1 MGLKTY
7 FELSRTSSHQELPVF
22 IINEIIIEQ
31 YPGIILAIFIL
42 DANNFSFDGF
52 WYPFSSRFPSK
63 LIYSLV
69 SRFGLSILGFRFS
82 MKLPSMSESDMPP
95 SDSSS
100 ESDQGFFFLPFFP
113 FFLGLAE
120 VSLGLRTVYK
130 KAEIFKYFS
139 YVSVHRK
146 YHYPRRYTVDY

>member
-1 MGLKTY
+1 
-7 FELSRTSSHQELPVF
+7 
-22 IINEIIIEQ
+22 
-31 YPGIILAIFIL
+31 
-42 DANNFSFDGF
+42 
-52 WYPFSSRFPSK
+52 
-63 LIYSLV
+63 
-69 SRFGLSILGFRFS
+69 

-130 KAEIFKYFS
+130 KKEIFQHLS
-139 YVSVHRK
+139 YVSVHCI
-146 YHYPRRYTVDY
+146 YDYLRQYMLHIINTDLVSF